1 MLRMLSIAGSDSGGG
16 AGVQADLK
24 TFTAL
29 GAHGMTALTALTAQH
44 TLGVTAVHV
53 VPAAFVRAQIQAVA
67 ADIGVDAVK
76 VGMLATAEIV
86 EAVADQLIALAC
98 PVVVDPVM
106 VATSGARL
114 LDEDAVDI
122 VRQRLLPLATVV
134 TPNLAEARILAEDR
148 SATATDAANVVLSLG
163 AAAVV
168 VTGGDKDGVDWFH
181 DANGPRPIKGPL
193 HPSATTHGTG
203 CTHSAALAVYL
214 ARGFSPFDAALAARA
229 LTAAAVE
236 HGSVQIGQGQ
246 GPVNVAAAV
255 AHR

>member
-16 AGVQADLK
+16 AGIQADLK

-67 ADIGVDAVK
+67 DELV
-76 VGMLATAEIV
+76 
-86 EAVADQLIALAC
+86 ALAC

-114 LDEDAVDI
+114 LDEDAADI

-181 DANGPRPIKGPL
+181 DANGPRPIKGRL

-214 ARGFSPFDAALAARA
+214 ARGYSPFDAALAARA

-246 GPVNVAAAV
+246 RPVNVASAV